1 MLDTVIIGGGLCG
14 LALARSLQQQGREF
28 ALFEARDRLG
38 GRILSV
44 PGGNGMALDLGPTWY
59 WPQTQPRITSLV
71 AELGLAA
78 FPQHD
83 QGTVLS
89 LPDPEKI
96 PKQYA
101 AKQVHESAQ
110 RVAGGMASL
119 VQAIA
124 AALPADALHLAHAL
138 IAVVDRGDHVE
149 LHFRYEEITLFVAAR
164 QVVLSMP
171 PRVLEQ
177 QVRFEPPLAAAT
189 RQTLRATPTWMAA
202 QAKVAVTYP
211 RPFWREAGLS
221 GNAFVSHEQ
230 AVLGEV
236 FDACDATAEKA
247 ALGGFLA
254 LSPSLRADFRVGMPL
269 LISNQL
275 MQLFGSEAEHG
286 TQHIQDWAAEPYTCS
301 ALDRPALDSHPT
313 YDDPALRKP
322 YWNGKLYFCGSETAS
337 YASGYLEGALEA
349 GERVLHLL
357 TGDDNLPHK
366 TSSSAL
372 RSIA

>member
-1 MLDTVIIGGGLCG
+1 MLDTAIIGGGLCG
-14 LALARSLQQQGREF
+14 LALARSLQQQGRTF

-44 PGGNGMALDLGPTWY
+44 PGGNGMALDLGPAWF
-59 WPQTQPRITSLV
+59 WPQTQARITSLV

-89 LPDPEKI
+89 LPDPEKN
-96 PKQYA
+96 PKQYES
-101 AKQVHESAQ
+101 KQVHEGAQ

-119 VQAIA
+119 AQAIA
-124 AALPADALHLAHAL
+124 ADLPADALHLAHAL
-138 IAVVDRGDHVE
+138 IAVVERGDHVE
-149 LHFRYEEITLFVAAR
+149 LHFRYDGITLFVAAR
-164 QVVLSMP
+164 QVVLSVP
-171 PRVLEQ
+171 PRVLEA
-177 QVRFEPPLAAAT
+177 QVRFEPPLAEAM
-189 RQTLRATPTWMAA
+189 RLTLRATPTWMAA

-236 FDACDATAEKA
+236 FDACDATAEQA

-254 LSPSLRADFRVGMPL
+254 LSPSLRADFRAGMPL

-286 TQHIQDWAAEPYTCS
+286 TQHMQDWAAEPYTCS
-301 ALDRPALDSHPT
+301 ALDRPALDSHPA

-322 YWNGKLYFCGSETAS
+322 YWSGKLYFCGSETAS
-337 YASGYLEGALEA
+337 YAAGYLEGALEA
-349 GERVLHLL
+349 GERVLHQLA
-357 TGDDNLPHK
+357 DDGVLSEARRQYMEN
-366 TSSSAL
+366 
-372 RSIA
+372 